1 MSHSVVLTVNPHDV
15 DGGRLAALEIVGRS
29 GSLLRGADD
38 VLLPAIHATWPALA
52 ARLGDA
58 NAAVQLVAMRV
69 VAGLAEVSGT
79 FMKLRVATD
88 AIPALCKLLRSEN
101 SKAAAADAAAAR
113 SSRFTRSYNAA
124 AARSSRFTRSYKLEL
139 GALNALERLSAAL
152 QIGGDGSEGLGAT
165 VGAAVGVYLHAEQ
178 PRELQQRAAEL
189 LVSLAADDPDAV

>member
-1 MSHSVVLTVNPHDV
+1 MLTVHPYDV
-15 DGGRLAALEIVGRS
+15 DGGRLVALEIVGRS

-58 NAAVQLVAMRV
+58 NAAVQLAAMRV

-88 AIPALCKLLRSEN
+88 AIPALCKLLRSEK
-101 SKAAAADAAAAR
+101 SKAAAAD
-113 SSRFTRSYNAA
+113 AA

-165 VGAAVGVYLHAEQ
+165 VGAAVGVYLHAKQ
-178 PRELQQRAAEL
+178 PQELQQRAVEL